1 MFAAPILAPVTRYL
15 AARRIRRLDVLY
27 QEDFLAPAEC
37 DLLIAAFERCRH
49 LTFVT
54 PSGDRFFD
62 HRYIW
67 FTTLPEAERGARRA
81 MQLARIRTIDSI
93 KRFYREPLLYSD
105 SVQLVVWP
113 DGVNMP
119 PHIDSAHPDGSP
131 HPTPWRDYA
140 SVIYL
145 NDGYQGGEI
154 YFPNLDLSFTP
165 KKGLLLAFKGG
176 LLHSHGVKKIQ
187 RGPRYTMPAW
197 YTRDARHRDASED
210 AEV

>member
-1 MFAAPILAPVTRYL
+1 MLALPIFAPWARYL
-15 AARRIRRLDVLY
+15 AERNIRRQGVLY
-27 QEDFLAPAEC
+27 QEDFLPPAEC

-49 LTFVT
+49 LTFLT
-54 PSGDRFFD
+54 PSGDSFFD

-67 FTTLPEAERGARRA
+67 FTTLPEAERPARRA
-81 MQLARIRTIDSI
+81 MQRARRRIVEAT
-93 KRFYREPLLYSD
+93 KRFYREGELYSD

-119 PHIDSAHPDGSP
+119 PHADSAHPDGSP

-140 SVIYL
+140 SVVYL
-145 NDGYQGGEI
+145 NDGYEGGEI
-154 YFPNLDLSFTP
+154 YFPNLGLRFTP

-176 LLHSHGVKKIQ
+176 LLHSHGVEKIT

-197 YTRDARHRDASED
+197 YTRDPRHKDASEEM
-210 AEV
+210 EV

>member
-1 MFAAPILAPVTRYL
+1 
-15 AARRIRRLDVLY
+15 
-27 QEDFLAPAEC
+27 
-37 DLLIAAFERCRH
+37 
-49 LTFVT
+49 
-54 PSGDRFFD
+54 
-62 HRYIW
+62 
-67 FTTLPEAERGARRA
+67 